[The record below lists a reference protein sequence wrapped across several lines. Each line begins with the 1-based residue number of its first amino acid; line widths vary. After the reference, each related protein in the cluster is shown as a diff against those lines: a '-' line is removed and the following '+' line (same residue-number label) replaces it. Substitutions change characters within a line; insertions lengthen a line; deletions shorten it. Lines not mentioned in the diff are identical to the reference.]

1 MDEKY
6 IHRRYTHPRYSG
18 AFSGL
23 QGFLQNNKYK
33 DKRAVEEALT
43 KLQSFVSHKPTR
55 RKYLRRPMICPE
67 IDSIWSVD
75 LADMRSLKT
84 KNKNYSYILVAVD
97 CLSKTLFTRPI
108 KKKSQSE
115 TRDALEDVF
124 KSYKRQPKAIF
135 ADRGTEFVNRE
146 VKSLLKDKGI
156 KLYHSFSSFKAFQAE
171 RAIRT
176 LKSKLYRYM
185 TERRSSDWQ
194 SGLIDITKNI
204 NGSYNRSIGTSSD
217 KVNKNNVS
225 EVWQKLYDRVVK
237 IKKLKPKFAV
247 GDKVRVSIKKLS
259 VGSKSF
265 TETYGPEVFRIK
277 SVFELQPVPV
287 YKLEDANSVELEGGF
302 NQFELVKIENGK

>member
-6 IHRRYTHPRYSG
+6 IHRRYTHPRYPG

-23 QGFLQNNKYK
+23 QGFLQNNNYK
-33 DKRAVEEALT
+33 DKVAVEESLL
-43 KLQSFVSHKPTR
+43 KLQSYVSHKPTR

-115 TRDALEDVF
+115 TRNALEDVF
-124 KSYKRQPKAIF
+124 KNHKRQPKAIF

-176 LKSKLYRYM
+176 LKAKLYRYM
-185 TERRSSDWQ
+185 TDRKSSDWQ
-194 SGLIDITKNI
+194 SGLVDITKNI
-204 NGSYNRSIGTSSD
+204 NSSYNRSIGTSSD
-217 KVNKNNVS
+217 QVSKRNVS
-225 EVWQKLYDRVVK
+225 EIWHKLYDRVVK
-237 IKKLKPKFAV
+237 TKLVKAKFEV
-247 GDKVRVSIKKLS
+247 GDKVRVSIKKLA
-259 VGSKSF
+259 VGDKSF
-265 TETYGPEVFRIK
+265 TETFGPDIFTIK
-277 SVFELQPVPV
+277 KILHFHPVPV
-287 YKLEDANSVELEGGF
+287 YKLQDDQLRELEGGF
-302 NQFELVKIENGK
+302 NQFELTKSN

>member
-6 IHRRYTHPRYSG
+6 IHRRYTHSRYPG

-23 QGFLQNNKYK
+23 QGFLHNNKYK
-33 DKRAVEEALT
+33 DKRAVEESLT

-84 KNKNYSYILVAVD
+84 KNKNFSYILVAVD

-108 KKKSQSE
+108 KKKSQIE
-115 TRDALEDVF
+115 TRNALEDVF
-124 KSYKRQPKAIF
+124 KTHKRHPKAIF
-135 ADRGTEFVNRE
+135 ADRGTEFVNQE

-185 TERRSSDWQ
+185 TERNSSDWH
-194 SGLIDITKNI
+194 SGLIDITRSI
-204 NGSYNRSIGTSSD
+204 NGSFNRSIGTSSD
-217 KVNKNNVS
+217 KVTKTNVA

-237 IKKLKPKFAV
+237 TKLVKPKFSV
-247 GDKVRVSIKKLS
+247 GDKVRVSLKKLA
-259 VGSKSF
+259 VGEKSF
-265 TETYGPEVFRIK
+265 TETFGPDIFTIKRI
-277 SVFELQPVPV
+277 LYLHPVPV
-287 YKLEDANSVELEGGF
+287 YKLQDDQLRIGRGV
-302 NQFELVKIENGK
+302 